1 MELGDPEGPFQPE
14 PCCDSMVSQTG
25 AFRVR
30 CCKSSSG
37 LLECVPGKSCSA
49 PWFGD
54 PYHLCKGCARVLA
67 VGRERAVSYGAGRL
81 FSLSLPSSAPSLP
94 ISSYFLTTTTS
105 QREHK
110 GLQGVGRVVRAEHLG
125 PPSPGPSSAPG
136 SLIFVLLAHAQRAAG
151 ALLAPSIPIL
161 AWLLS

>member
-1 MELGDPEGPFQPE
+1 VILKVPSNPSHAVIIWSQ
-14 PCCDSMVSQTG
+14 QTG
-25 AFRVR
+25 AFRLH
-30 CCKSSSG
+30 CCKGSSG

-67 VGRERAVSYGAGRL
+67 AGRERAVSYGAGRL

-136 SLIFVLLAHAQRAAG
+136 SLIFVLLTHAQRAAG